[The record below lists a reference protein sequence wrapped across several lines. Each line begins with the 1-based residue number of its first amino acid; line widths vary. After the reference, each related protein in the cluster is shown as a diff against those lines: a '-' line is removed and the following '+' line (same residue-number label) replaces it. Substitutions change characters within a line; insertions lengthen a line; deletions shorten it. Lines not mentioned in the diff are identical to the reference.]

1 MVSRQWLRISDIE
14 RRASNPTF
22 FEGANQGR
30 LIDDRS
36 TRNIDEECVLPHE
49 VELSFA
55 DKMGGLRRQ
64 RHVERYKV
72 RLSQQPF
79 QGCILDAKA
88 GLCFEVSLAVVVHHP
103 HIKGLRPPGYL
114 LADPAHSDD
123 AESTTEDFQSQ

>member
-1 MVSRQWLRISDIE
+1 MVFRQWLRISDIK
-14 RRASNPTF
+14 RSAGNPTF
-22 FEGANQGR
+22 FEGANQGC

-49 VELSFA
+49 AELSFA
-55 DKMGGLRRQ
+55 DKAGCLRRQ
-64 RHVERYKV
+64 RYVERYKV

-79 QGCILDAKA
+79 QGCIFDAKRR
-88 GLCFEVSLAVVVHHP
+88 LCFEVSPAVVVHHP
-103 HIKGLRPPGYL
+103 HIKGLRPLGYL